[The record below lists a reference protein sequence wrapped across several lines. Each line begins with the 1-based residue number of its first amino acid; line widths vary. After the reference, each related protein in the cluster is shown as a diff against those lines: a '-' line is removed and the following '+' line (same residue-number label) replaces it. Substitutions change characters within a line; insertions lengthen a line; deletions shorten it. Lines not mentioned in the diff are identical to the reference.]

1 MRACSDDESAHDQ
14 FSVFFLERLIQALF
28 CAVIPS
34 SNILIFGTVY
44 SEIFAS
50 IPLVF
55 SASLKNDERNEFVL
69 RG

>member
-1 MRACSDDESAHDQ
+1 MKVCTINLA
-14 FSVFFLERLIQALF
+14 FLGTKSGTLL
-28 CAVIPS
+28 CGDPS

-50 IPLVF
+50 TPLVF

>member
-14 FSVFFLERLIQALF
+14 FSVFLERLIQALF

-50 IPLVF
+50 TPLVF